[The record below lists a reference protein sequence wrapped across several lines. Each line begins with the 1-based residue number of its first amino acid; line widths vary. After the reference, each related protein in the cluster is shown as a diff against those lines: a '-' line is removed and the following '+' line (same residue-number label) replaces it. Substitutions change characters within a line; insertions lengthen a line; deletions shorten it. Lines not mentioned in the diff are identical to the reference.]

1 MGGSRQNLSEEVQ
14 QLEQEL
20 VEHIIKNIEDLDL
33 EINITETKVTSQG
46 KFKKYVEEHPRLQI
60 KYEIHYL
67 DESLSI
73 DPIDK
78 KILYRNNRIGYNI
91 IEISNIHYIKLRMSI
106 ISRKKYFEMI
116 DKKKMLQEILK

>member
-1 MGGSRQNLSEEVQ
+1 MGDSRQNLSEEVQ
-14 QLEQEL
+14 KLEKEL
-20 VEHIIKNIEDLDL
+20 IEHIIKNIEDLDL
-33 EINITETKVTSQG
+33 EINITETKVSSQG
-46 KFKKYVEEHPRLQI
+46 KFKKYIEEHPRLQI

-78 KILYRNNRIGYNI
+78 KILYRNDKIGYNI

-116 DKKKMLQEILK
+116 DKKKMLHEILK

>member
-1 MGGSRQNLSEEVQ
+1 MEGSRQNLSEEVQ
-14 QLEQEL
+14 QLEKDL
-20 VEHIIKNIEDLDL
+20 VEYIIGNIEDLNI
-33 EINITETKVTSQG
+33 EINITETKVSSQG
-46 KFKKYVEEHPRLQI
+46 KFKKYIEDNPRLQI
-60 KYEIHYL
+60 RYEIHYL

-78 KILYRNNRIGYNI
+78 KILYRNNKIGYNI

-106 ISRKKYFEMI
+106 ISRKKYFEMV

>member
-1 MGGSRQNLSEEVQ
+1 MGDSRQNLSEEVQ
-14 QLEQEL
+14 QLEKDL
-20 VEHIIKNIEDLDL
+20 VEYIIRNIEDLNI
-33 EINITETKVTSQG
+33 EINITETKVSSQG
-46 KFKKYVEEHPRLQI
+46 KFKKYIEDNPRLQI
-60 KYEIHYL
+60 RYEIHYL

-78 KILYRNNRIGYNI
+78 KILYRNNKIGYNI
-91 IEISNIHYIKLRMSI
+91 IEISNVHYIKLRMSI

>member
-1 MGGSRQNLSEEVQ
+1 MEGSKENLSKEVQ
-14 QLEQEL
+14 QLEKEL
-20 VEHIIKNIEDLDL
+20 VEHIVKNIEDLDID
-33 EINITETKVTSQG
+33 INITETKVSSQG
-46 KFKKYVEEHPRLQI
+46 KFKKYIEDNPRLQI
-60 KYEIHYL
+60 RYEIHYL

-91 IEISNIHYIKLRMSI
+91 IEISNVHYIKLRMSI

-116 DKKKMLQEILK
+116 DKKRMLKEILK

>member
-1 MGGSRQNLSEEVQ
+1 MEGDRKNLSEEVQ
-14 QLEQEL
+14 QLEKEL
-20 VEHIIKNIEDLDL
+20 VEYIIKKIEDLNIDV
-33 EINITETKVTSQG
+33 NITETKVVSQG
-46 KFKKYVEEHPRLQI
+46 KFKKYIEDNPGLQI

-67 DESLSI
+67 EESLSI

-78 KILYRNNRIGYNI
+78 KILYRNDKIGYNI

>member
-1 MGGSRQNLSEEVQ
+1 MEGSKRNLSEEVQ
-14 QLEQEL
+14 QLEKEL
-20 VEHIIKNIEDLDL
+20 VDHIIKSIEDLSI
-33 EINITETKVTSQG
+33 EINITETKVASQG
-46 KFKKYVEEHPRLQI
+46 KFKKYIEDNPRLQI

-78 KILYRNNRIGYNI
+78 KILYRNNKIGYNI

-106 ISRKKYFEMI
+106 ISRKKYFEMV
-116 DKKKMLQEILK
+116 DKKKMLQDILK

>member
-1 MGGSRQNLSEEVQ
+1 MEDFRQNLSEEVQ
-14 QLEQEL
+14 QLEKDL
-20 VEHIIKNIEDLDL
+20 VEHIIENIEDLNI
-33 EINITETKVTSQG
+33 EINITETKVSSQG
-46 KFKKYVEEHPRLQI
+46 KFKKYIEDNPRLQI
-60 KYEIHYL
+60 RYEIHYL

-78 KILYRNNRIGYNI
+78 KILYRNNKIGYNI

-116 DKKKMLQEILK
+116 DKKKMLQKILK

>member
-1 MGGSRQNLSEEVQ
+1 MEDSRRNLSEEVQ
-14 QLEQEL
+14 QLEKEL
-20 VEHIIKNIEDLDL
+20 VEHIIRNIEDLNI
-33 EINITETKVTSQG
+33 EINITETKVSSQG
-46 KFKKYVEEHPRLQI
+46 KFKKYIEDNPRLQI
-60 KYEIHYL
+60 RYEIHYL

-78 KILYRNNRIGYNI
+78 KILYRNNKIGYNI
-91 IEISNIHYIKLRMSI
+91 IEISNVHYIKLRMSI

>member
-14 QLEQEL
+14 ELEKDL
-20 VEHIIKNIEDLDL
+20 VEYIIGNIEDLNI
-33 EINITETKVTSQG
+33 EINITETKVSSQG
-46 KFKKYVEEHPRLQI
+46 KFKKYIEDNPRLQI
-60 KYEIHYL
+60 RYEIHYL

-78 KILYRNNRIGYNI
+78 KILYRNNKIGYNI
-91 IEISNIHYIKLRMSI
+91 IEISNVHYIKLRMSI

>member
-1 MGGSRQNLSEEVQ
+1 MEEPKRNLSEEVQ
-14 QLEQEL
+14 QLEKEL
-20 VEHIIKNIEDLDL
+20 VDYIIKSIEDLSI
-33 EINITETKVTSQG
+33 EINITETKVASQG
-46 KFKKYVEEHPRLQI
+46 KFKKYIEDNPRLQI

-78 KILYRNNRIGYNI
+78 KILYRNNKIGYNI

-106 ISRKKYFEMI
+106 ISRKKYFEMV
-116 DKKKMLQEILK
+116 DKKKMLQDILK

>member
-1 MGGSRQNLSEEVQ
+1 MEDFRQNLSEEVQ
-14 QLEQEL
+14 QLEKDL
-20 VEHIIKNIEDLDL
+20 VEHIIRNIEDLDI
-33 EINITETKVTSQG
+33 EINITETKVSSQG
-46 KFKKYVEEHPRLQI
+46 KFKKYIEDNPRLQI
-60 KYEIHYL
+60 RYEIHYL

-78 KILYRNNRIGYNI
+78 KILYRNDKIGYNI
-91 IEISNIHYIKLRMSI
+91 IEISNVHYIKLRMSI